1 MFSTNDLFTII
12 LNLAFSAGS
21 SGFQV
26 SGSGGGP
33 VDPPT

>member
-21 SGFQV
+21 SGFDI
-26 SGSGGGP
+26 SGSGGSP
-33 VDPPT
+33 VNPPV